1 MELRK
6 WTLKEW
12 EKQVSVDS
20 HQVWKWLKTD
30 CLHRRA
36 ARRLLQVNPHTIQH
50 ARTRA
55 VTSCWRKHVCSVK
68 NNYSSSR
75 GKSRSTVGVVL
86 TSPSQ
91 DRQGQTSPRF
101 YVTLTTAVRVQH
113 EMCAVLDVGKMQK
126 SMTRK
131 PFLFM
136 KSDKSVTKLKANHT
150 VLIQGRQG
158 TAALSSGH
166 TM

>member
-1 MELRK
+1 M
-6 WTLKEW
+6 
-12 EKQVSVDS
+12 
-20 HQVWKWLKTD
+20 
-30 CLHRRA
+30 
-36 ARRLLQVNPHTIQH
+36 
-50 ARTRA
+50 
-55 VTSCWRKHVCSVK
+55 
-68 NNYSSSR
+68 
-75 GKSRSTVGVVL
+75 GVVL